1 MFLLVSYSFA
11 FQYLLCFVHDQGQ
24 RTKEMENTNIH
35 KETGGFIT
43 SLFQLFCSMVRVR
56 MFQVFKLLSWLQMVR
71 F

>member
-1 MFLLVSYSFA
+1 MFLLVSYSFV

-24 RTKEMENTNIH
+24 RKKEIENTNIH

-43 SLFQLFCSMVRVR
+43 SLFQLCAMVRVR
-56 MFQVFKLLSWLQMVR
+56 MCQVFQLLYWLQMVR